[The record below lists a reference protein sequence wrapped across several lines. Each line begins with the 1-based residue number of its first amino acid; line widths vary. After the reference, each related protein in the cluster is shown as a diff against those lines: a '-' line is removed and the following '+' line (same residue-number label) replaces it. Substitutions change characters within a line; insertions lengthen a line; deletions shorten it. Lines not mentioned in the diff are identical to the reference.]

1 MNEIVT
7 MHSTAPAKNNLAS
20 LGITVAAEFARYLIG
35 RLYPKDIGVSPF
47 LHAEM
52 LVRYVYEGY

>member
-7 MHSTAPAKNNLAS
+7 IHSTAPAKHNLAFP
-20 LGITVAAEFARYLIG
+20 GITVAAEFYRYLIG
-35 RLYPKDIGVSPF
+35 GLYPKDISVSPF

-52 LVRYVYEGY
+52 LVRYVCEGY